1 MRVIAIEEHYA
12 HPALRSTE
20 ALANLRKH
28 PQLARIQDKLEDV
41 GAGRI
46 ADMDEAGID
55 LQVLSHTVPGAEVLD
70 RERAI
75 PAARS
80 ANDDL
85 AKTVSAHP
93 DRFAGFAALPMRD
106 PAAATSELQ
115 RAVAELGFRG
125 AMVNGL
131 IEGRFLDD
139 PVFLPVL
146 SKAAELGVPVYLHP
160 SFPPE
165 AVART
170 YYGGLEPVLADH
182 LATAGWGWHSE
193 TAIHLLRL
201 VVSGVFDRIS
211 RIAGHCGAFGG
222 NDSLCFGP
230 YRYRA
235 HSGRRPAPAGRRLL
249 PDQYFSDHQRVHDLS
264 AAAVRTVGGGGRPV
278 DLLGGLS
285 IHRQRNRPC
294 LARHRANEPKRPR
307 ETRARHGRTAAAV
320 VMRFIKSS
328 SKD

>member
-12 HPALRSTE
+12 HPALQSAE

-28 PQLARIQDKLEDV
+28 PQLARIQDKLLDV

-70 RERAI
+70 RERAL

-80 ANDDL
+80 ANDSL

-106 PAAATSELQ
+106 PAAAASELQ

-201 VVSGVFDRIS
+201 VVSGVFDRIPELQIIVGHLGEMIPFALA
-211 RIAGHCGAFGG
+211 RINTVLSPVAG
-222 NDSLCFGP
+222 L
-230 YRYRA
+230 
-235 HSGRRPAPAGRRLL
+235 RRPVADYFQTNIFLTTSGYTTFPPLQCALSVLGIDRLIFSVDYPYTDNETARALLDTAPISPSDREKLAHGTVERLL
-249 PDQYFSDHQRVHDLS
+249 RL
-264 AAAVRTVGGGGRPV
+264 
-278 DLLGGLS
+278 
-285 IHRQRNRPC
+285 
-294 LARHRANEPKRPR
+294 
-307 ETRARHGRTAAAV
+307 
-320 VMRFIKSS
+320 
-328 SKD
+328 

>member
-201 VVSGVFDRIS
+201 VVSGVFDRIPELQVIVGHLGEMIPFALA
-211 RIAGHCGAFGG
+211 RIDTVLTPVAG
-222 NDSLCFGP
+222 L
-230 YRYRA
+230 
-235 HSGRRPAPAGRRLL
+235 RRPVADYFQTNIFLTTSGYTTFPPLQCALSVVGVDRLIFSVDYPYTDNGTARALLDTAPMSPSDREKLAHGTVERLL
-249 PDQYFSDHQRVHDLS
+249 RL
-264 AAAVRTVGGGGRPV
+264 
-278 DLLGGLS
+278 
-285 IHRQRNRPC
+285 
-294 LARHRANEPKRPR
+294 
-307 ETRARHGRTAAAV
+307 
-320 VMRFIKSS
+320 
-328 SKD
+328 